1 MKATRCFYG
10 IGSAGMPSLF
20 REELVTFEFHSGF
33 AKSQKIKN
41 VLSMEQAVLEL
52 HPNSK
57 VLEVSTGS
65 PEILGQRLSA
75 FNLPIKYK
83 GKVCSVEA
91 AFQASKI
98 FSDSGPHWDLLEKS
112 SIDAKKDSRIKN
124 LGTAVGY
131 SYEGSTEI
139 ANTPDAHFYDALYI
153 IALLQNQDLLEA
165 LSNYDFFTDTAF
177 NKSKL
182 GLQKN
187 RSFNSQ
193 AKSCAIAAT
202 IYKSQGKAGL
212 KNQVDKWLT
221 NPSQAA
227 ESLTLF

>member
-10 IGSAGMPSLF
+10 TGTAGLQSLF
-20 REELVTFEFHSGF
+20 SEELVTFEYHSGF
-33 AKSQKIKN
+33 AKSQKMKN
-41 VLSMEQAVLEL
+41 VSSMERAVLEL
-52 HPNSK
+52 HPGSK

-65 PEILGQRLSA
+65 PAILGQRLSA

-83 GKVCSVEA
+83 GKVCTVET

-98 FSDSGPHWDLLEKS
+98 FSNSGPNWDLLDKS
-112 SIDAKKDSRIKN
+112 SIEAKQDSRIKN
-124 LGTAVGY
+124 FGTAVGY
-131 SYEGSTEI
+131 SFEGSIEI
-139 ANTPDAHFYDALYI
+139 ANTPSAHFYDALYI

-221 NPSQAA
+221 NPSEAA